1 MNYTYKNYLY
11 IYNIMLIKENT
22 SLIEKKIIF
31 KKLFLLTQ
39 PNIYI
44 FF

>member
-22 SLIEKKIIF
+22 SLIEKKS
-31 KKLFLLTQ
+31 FLK
-39 PNIYI
+39 N
-44 FF
+44 FFF